1 MIINYKINN
10 SIHNIVITDK
20 IGNSIVNQVEKVNS
34 DKKILLVYDNNIN
47 IKIINLIQD
56 QFKLI
61 GVKLI
66 LVRISG
72 KKKK

>member
-1 MIINYKINN
+1 M
-10 SIHNIVITDK
+10 
-20 IGNSIVNQVEKVNS
+20 EKVNS